1 MKKKLLLNI
10 VLCLITLSTF
20 AQEYRPM
27 LTDGKEWHCF
37 RRVALSDVDWEPNG
51 EWTYTIKVVGDSV
64 INGVAYK
71 KMCREYTQDV
81 PSGERRC
88 TYFAAIEKD
97 RKVYSYHEE
106 GDVLYLDFSLH
117 EGDCVTD
124 YPEFVVT
131 NEETFEAKNR
141 TYRRLVLSGYVWV
154 EGIGSR
160 NAFEIIPEMGIEL
173 APPYI
178 LEDYMVECY
187 DNGELIFTQDDF
199 YNTTTGIESVTTED
213 PKNADVYSV
222 SGVKIAKPEKGMY
235 IQNKRK
241 YIAH

>member
-1 MKKKLLLNI
+1 MFLLL
-10 VLCLITLSTF
+10 VSF
-20 AQEYRPM
+20 AEAQEYRPM

-37 RRVALSDVDWEPNG
+37 RRVALSDVDWDPNG
-51 EWTYTIKVVGDSV
+51 EWTYTIKVVGDSL

-117 EGDCVTD
+117 EGDCVTGN
-124 YPEFVVT
+124 PEFVVT

-141 TYRRLVLSGYVWV
+141 QYRRLVLNGYVWV
-154 EGIGSR
+154 EGIGCR

-187 DNGELIFTQDDF
+187 DNGELIFTKDDF
-199 YNTTTGIESVTTED
+199 YNTTTGIENVTAED
-213 PKNADVYSV
+213 QKNADVYSI

>member
-1 MKKKLLLNI
+1 MRKVLTIMFLLL
-10 VLCLITLSTF
+10 VSF
-20 AQEYRPM
+20 AEAQEYRPM

-37 RRVALSDVDWEPNG
+37 RRVALSDVDWDPNG
-51 EWTYTIKVVGDSV
+51 EWTYTIKVVGDSL

-81 PSGERRC
+81 PSGESRC

-117 EGDCVTD
+117 EGDCVTGN
-124 YPEFVVT
+124 PEFVVT

-141 TYRRLVLSGYVWV
+141 QYRRLVLNGYVWV
-154 EGIGSR
+154 EGIGCR

-187 DNGELIFTQDDF
+187 DNGELIFTKDDF
-199 YNTTTGIESVTTED
+199 YNTTTGIENVTAED
-213 PKNADVYSV
+213 QKNADVYSI

>member
-1 MKKKLLLNI
+1 MRKVLTIMFLLL
-10 VLCLITLSTF
+10 VSLAE

-37 RRVALSDVDWEPNG
+37 RRVALSDVDWDPNG

-71 KMCREYTQDV
+71 KMCKEYTQDV

-106 GDVLYLDFSLH
+106 GDVLYLDFGLH
-117 EGDCVTD
+117 KGDCVSS

-131 NEETFEAKNR
+131 EEETFEAKNR
-141 TYRRLVLSGYVWV
+141 TYRRLVLNGYVWV
-154 EGIGSR
+154 EGIGCR

-199 YNTTTGIESVTTED
+199 YNTTTGIESVTTDD
-213 PKNADVYSV
+213 PKSADVYSV
-222 SGVKIAKPEKGMY
+222 SGVKISKPEKGMY

>member
-1 MKKKLLLNI
+1 MRKVLTIMFLLL
-10 VLCLITLSTF
+10 VSF
-20 AQEYRPM
+20 AEAQEYRPM

-117 EGDCVTD
+117 EGDCVTGN
-124 YPEFVVT
+124 PEFVVT

-141 TYRRLVLSGYVWV
+141 QYRRLVLNGYVWV
-154 EGIGSR
+154 EGIGCR
-160 NAFEIIPEMGIEL
+160 NAFEIIPEMGSEL

-187 DNGELIFTQDDF
+187 DNGELIFTKDDF
-199 YNTTTGIESVTTED
+199 YNTTTGIKNVTAED
-213 PKNADVYSV
+213 QKSADVYSI
-222 SGVKIAKPEKGMY
+222 SGVKIAKPEKGIY

>member
-1 MKKKLLLNI
+1 MH
-10 VLCLITLSTF
+10 VL
-20 AQEYRPM
+20 
-27 LTDGKEWHCF
+27 
-37 RRVALSDVDWEPNG
+37 
-51 EWTYTIKVVGDSV
+51 
-64 INGVAYK
+64 
-71 KMCREYTQDV
+71 
-81 PSGERRC
+81 RC
-88 TYFAAIEKD
+88 NRKD

-117 EGDCVTD
+117 EGDCVTGN
-124 YPEFVVT
+124 PEFVVT

-141 TYRRLVLSGYVWV
+141 QYRRLVLNGYVWV
-154 EGIGSR
+154 EGIGCR

-187 DNGELIFTQDDF
+187 DNGELIFTKDDF
-199 YNTTTGIESVTTED
+199 YNTTTGIENVTAED
-213 PKNADVYSV
+213 QKNADVYSI

>member
-1 MKKKLLLNI
+1 MKKKLLLNML
-10 VLCLITLSTF
+10 LCLITLSTF

-71 KMCREYTQDV
+71 KMCKEYTQDV
-81 PSGERRC
+81 PSGENRC

-97 RKVYSYHEE
+97 RKVYRYSED
-106 GDVLYLDFSLH
+106 GDVLYLDFNLH
-117 EGDCVTD
+117 EGDYVSSN
-124 YPEFVVT
+124 PEFVVT

-141 TYRRLVLSGYVWV
+141 QYRRLVLNGYVWV

-187 DNGELIFTQDDF
+187 DNGELIFTKDDF
-199 YNTTTGIESVTTED
+199 YNTTTGIENVTAED
-213 PKNADVYSV
+213 QKSADVYSI
-222 SGVKIAKPEKGMY
+222 SGVKIAKPENGIY

>member
-1 MKKKLLLNI
+1 MRKVLTIMFLLL
-10 VLCLITLSTF
+10 VSF
-20 AQEYRPM
+20 AEAQEYRPM

-37 RRVALSDVDWEPNG
+37 RRVALSDVDWDPNG
-51 EWTYTIKVVGDSV
+51 EWTYTIKVVGDSL

-81 PSGERRC
+81 PSGESRC

-117 EGDCVTD
+117 EGDCVTGN
-124 YPEFVVT
+124 PEFVVT

-141 TYRRLVLSGYVWV
+141 QYRRLVLNGYVWV
-154 EGIGSR
+154 EGIGCR

-187 DNGELIFTQDDF
+187 DNGELIFTKDDF
-199 YNTTTGIESVTTED
+199 YNTTTGIENVTAED
-213 PKNADVYSV
+213 QKNADVYSI
-222 SGVKIAKPEKGMY
+222 SGVKIAKPEKGIY

>member
-1 MKKKLLLNI
+1 MRKVLTIMFLLL
-10 VLCLITLSTF
+10 VSF
-20 AQEYRPM
+20 AEAQEYRPM

-71 KMCREYTQDV
+71 KMCKEYTQDV
-81 PSGERRC
+81 PSEKNRC

-97 RKVYSYHEE
+97 RKVYSHGED

-117 EGDCVTD
+117 EGDCVSS

-131 NEETFEAKNR
+131 EEETFEAKNR
-141 TYRRLVLSGYVWV
+141 TYRRLVLNGYVWV
-154 EGIGSR
+154 EGIGCR

-199 YNTTTGIESVTTED
+199 YNTTTGIKNVTTDD
-213 PKNADVYSV
+213 PKSADVYSV
-222 SGVKIAKPEKGMY
+222 SGVKISKPEKGMY

>member
-1 MKKKLLLNI
+1 MSYQFEHSKQA
-10 VLCLITLSTF
+10 F
-20 AQEYRPM
+20 AEAQEYRPM

-37 RRVALSDVDWEPNG
+37 RRVALSDVDWDPNG
-51 EWTYTIKVVGDSV
+51 EWTYTIKVVGDSL

-81 PSGERRC
+81 PSGESRC

-117 EGDCVTD
+117 EGDCVTGN
-124 YPEFVVT
+124 PEFVVT

-141 TYRRLVLSGYVWV
+141 QYRRLVLNGYVWV
-154 EGIGSR
+154 EGIGCR

-187 DNGELIFTQDDF
+187 DNGELIFTKDDF
-199 YNTTTGIESVTTED
+199 YNTTTGIENVTAED
-213 PKNADVYSV
+213 QKNADVYSI

>member
-1 MKKKLLLNI
+1 MRKVLTIMFLLL
-10 VLCLITLSTF
+10 VSF
-20 AQEYRPM
+20 AEAQEYRPM

-37 RRVALSDVDWEPNG
+37 RRVALSDVDWDPNG
-51 EWTYTIKVVGDSV
+51 EWTYTIKVVGDSL

-81 PSGERRC
+81 PSGESRC

-117 EGDCVTD
+117 EGDCVTGN
-124 YPEFVVT
+124 PEFVVT

-141 TYRRLVLSGYVWV
+141 QYRRLVLNGYVGV
-154 EGIGSR
+154 EGIGCR

-187 DNGELIFTQDDF
+187 DNGELIFTKDDF
-199 YNTTTGIESVTTED
+199 YNTTTGIENVTAED
-213 PKNADVYSV
+213 QKNADVYSI

>member
-1 MKKKLLLNI
+1 
-10 VLCLITLSTF
+10 
-20 AQEYRPM
+20 M

-37 RRVALSDVDWEPNG
+37 RRVALSDVDWDPNG
-51 EWTYTIKVVGDSV
+51 EWTYTIKVVGDSL

-117 EGDCVTD
+117 EGDCVTGN
-124 YPEFVVT
+124 PEFVVT

-141 TYRRLVLSGYVWV
+141 QYRRLVLNGYVWV
-154 EGIGSR
+154 EGIGCR

-187 DNGELIFTQDDF
+187 DNGELIFTKDDF
-199 YNTTTGIESVTTED
+199 YNTTTGIENVTAED
-213 PKNADVYSV
+213 QKNADVYSI

>member
-1 MKKKLLLNI
+1 MRKVLTIMFLLL
-10 VLCLITLSTF
+10 VSF
-20 AQEYRPM
+20 AEAQEYRPM

-37 RRVALSDVDWEPNG
+37 RRVALSDVDWDPNG
-51 EWTYTIKVVGDSV
+51 EWTYTIKVVGDSL

-117 EGDCVTD
+117 EGDCVTGN
-124 YPEFVVT
+124 PEFVVT

-141 TYRRLVLSGYVWV
+141 QYRRLVLNGYVWV
-154 EGIGSR
+154 EGIGCR

-187 DNGELIFTQDDF
+187 DNGELIFTKDDF
-199 YNTTTGIESVTTED
+199 YNTTTGIENVTAED
-213 PKNADVYSV
+213 QKNADVYSI
-222 SGVKIAKPEKGMY
+222 SGVKIAKPEKGIY

>member
-1 MKKKLLLNI
+1 MRKVLTIMFLLL
-10 VLCLITLSTF
+10 VSF
-20 AQEYRPM
+20 AEAQEYRPM

-37 RRVALSDVDWEPNG
+37 RRVALSDVDWDPNG
-51 EWTYTIKVVGDSV
+51 EWTYTIKVVGDSL

-81 PSGERRC
+81 PSGESRC

-117 EGDCVTD
+117 EGDCVTGN
-124 YPEFVVT
+124 PEFVVT

-141 TYRRLVLSGYVWV
+141 QYRRLVLNGYVWV
-154 EGIGSR
+154 EGIGCR

-187 DNGELIFTQDDF
+187 DNGELIFTKDDF
-199 YNTTTGIESVTTED
+199 YNTTTGIENVTAED
-213 PKNADVYSV
+213 QKNADVYSI
-222 SGVKIAKPEKGMY
+222 SGVKITKPEKGMY

>member
-1 MKKKLLLNI
+1 MKKKLLLNML
-10 VLCLITLSTF
+10 LCLITLSTF

-37 RRVALSDVDWEPNG
+37 RRVALSDVDWDPNG
-51 EWTYTIKVVGDSV
+51 EWTYTIKVVGDSL

-117 EGDCVTD
+117 EGDCVTGN
-124 YPEFVVT
+124 PEFVVT

-141 TYRRLVLSGYVWV
+141 QYRRLVLNGYVWV
-154 EGIGSR
+154 EGIGCR

-187 DNGELIFTQDDF
+187 DNGELIFTKDDF
-199 YNTTTGIESVTTED
+199 YNTTTGIENVTAED
-213 PKNADVYSV
+213 QKNADVYSI
-222 SGVKIAKPEKGMY
+222 SGVKIAKPEKGIY
-235 IQNKRK
+235 IQNKCK

>member
-1 MKKKLLLNI
+1 MRKVLTIMFLLL
-10 VLCLITLSTF
+10 VSF
-20 AQEYRPM
+20 AEAQEYRPM

-51 EWTYTIKVVGDSV
+51 EWTYTIKVVGDSL

-117 EGDCVTD
+117 EGDCVSS
-124 YPEFVVT
+124 YPEYVVT

-141 TYRRLVLSGYVWV
+141 TYRRLVLSGFVWV

-160 NAFEIIPEMGIEL
+160 SAFEIIPEMGSEL

-213 PKNADVYSV
+213 PKSADVYSV
-222 SGVKIAKPEKGMY
+222 SGMKMAKPEKGMY

>member
-1 MKKKLLLNI
+1 MRKVLTIMFLLL
-10 VLCLITLSTF
+10 VSF
-20 AQEYRPM
+20 AEAQEYRPM

-37 RRVALSDVDWEPNG
+37 RRVALSDVDWDPNG
-51 EWTYTIKVVGDSV
+51 EWTYTIKVVGDSL

-117 EGDCVTD
+117 EGDCVTGN
-124 YPEFVVT
+124 PEFVVT

-141 TYRRLVLSGYVWV
+141 QYRRLVLNGYVWV
-154 EGIGSR
+154 EGIGCR

-187 DNGELIFTQDDF
+187 DNGELIFTKDDF
-199 YNTTTGIESVTTED
+199 YNTTTGIENVTAED
-213 PKNADVYSV
+213 QKNADVYSI

>member
-1 MKKKLLLNI
+1 MRKVLTIMFLLL
-10 VLCLITLSTF
+10 VSF
-20 AQEYRPM
+20 AEAQEYRPM

-37 RRVALSDVDWEPNG
+37 RRVALSDVDWDPNG
-51 EWTYTIKVVGDSV
+51 EWTYTIKVVGDSL

-81 PSGERRC
+81 PSGESIC

-117 EGDCVTD
+117 EGDCVTGN
-124 YPEFVVT
+124 PEFVVT

-141 TYRRLVLSGYVWV
+141 QYRRLVLNGYVWV
-154 EGIGSR
+154 EGIGCR

-187 DNGELIFTQDDF
+187 DNGELIFTKDDF
-199 YNTTTGIESVTTED
+199 YNTTTGIENVTAED
-213 PKNADVYSV
+213 QKNADVYSI

>member
-1 MKKKLLLNI
+1 MRKVLTIMFLLL
-10 VLCLITLSTF
+10 VSF
-20 AQEYRPM
+20 AEAQEYRPM

-37 RRVALSDVDWEPNG
+37 RRVALSEVDWEPNG

-97 RKVYSYHEE
+97 RKVYSYSED

-117 EGDCVTD
+117 EGDCVSD
-124 YPEFVVT
+124 NPEFVVT
-131 NEETFEAKNR
+131 KEETFEAKNR
-141 TYRRLVLSGYVWV
+141 TYRRLVLNGYVWV
-154 EGIGSR
+154 EGIGCR

-199 YNTTTGIESVTTED
+199 YNTTTGIESVTTDD
-213 PKNADVYSV
+213 PKSADVYSV
-222 SGVKIAKPEKGMY
+222 SGVKISKPEKGMY

>member
-1 MKKKLLLNI
+1 MRKVLTIMFLLL
-10 VLCLITLSTF
+10 VSF
-20 AQEYRPM
+20 AEAQEYRPM

-37 RRVALSDVDWEPNG
+37 RRVALSDVDWDPNG

-117 EGDCVTD
+117 EGDCVSS

-131 NEETFEAKNR
+131 EEETFEAKNR
-141 TYRRLVLSGYVWV
+141 TYRRLVLNGYVWV

-199 YNTTTGIESVTTED
+199 YNTTTGIESVTTDD
-213 PKNADVYSV
+213 PKSTDVYSV
-222 SGVKIAKPEKGMY
+222 SGVKISKPEKGMY

>member
-1 MKKKLLLNI
+1 MRKVLTIMFLLL
-10 VLCLITLSTF
+10 VSF
-20 AQEYRPM
+20 AEAQEYRPM

-37 RRVALSDVDWEPNG
+37 RRVALSDVDWDPNG
-51 EWTYTIKVVGDSV
+51 EWTYTIKVVGDSL

-117 EGDCVTD
+117 EGDCVTGN
-124 YPEFVVT
+124 PEFVVT

-141 TYRRLVLSGYVWV
+141 QYRRLVLNGYVWV
-154 EGIGSR
+154 EGIGCR

-187 DNGELIFTQDDF
+187 DNGELIFTKDDF
-199 YNTTTGIESVTTED
+199 YNTTTGIENVTAED
-213 PKNADVYSV
+213 QKNADVYSI
-222 SGVKIAKPEKGMY
+222 SGVKIAKPEKGIY
-235 IQNKRK
+235 IQNKCK

>member
-37 RRVALSDVDWEPNG
+37 RRVALSDVDWDPNG

-81 PSGERRC
+81 PSGEGRC

-117 EGDCVTD
+117 KGDCVTD

-141 TYRRLVLSGYVWV
+141 TYRRLVLSGFVWV
-154 EGIGSR
+154 EGIGCR

-213 PKNADVYSV
+213 PKRYTRQRS

-235 IQNKRK
+235 IQNNRK

>member
-1 MKKKLLLNI
+1 MRKVLTIMFLLL
-10 VLCLITLSTF
+10 VSF
-20 AQEYRPM
+20 AEAQEYRPM

-51 EWTYTIKVVGDSV
+51 EWTYTIKVVGDSL

-81 PSGERRC
+81 PSGESRC

-117 EGDCVTD
+117 EGDCVTGN
-124 YPEFVVT
+124 PEFVVT

-141 TYRRLVLSGYVWV
+141 QYRRLVLNGYVWV
-154 EGIGSR
+154 EGIGCR

-187 DNGELIFTQDDF
+187 DNGELIFTKDDF
-199 YNTTTGIESVTTED
+199 YNTTTGIENVTAED
-213 PKNADVYSV
+213 QKNADVYSI

>member
-1 MKKKLLLNI
+1 MRKVLTIMFLLL
-10 VLCLITLSTF
+10 VSF
-20 AQEYRPM
+20 AEAQEYRPM

-37 RRVALSDVDWEPNG
+37 RRVALSDVDWDPNG
-51 EWTYTIKVVGDSV
+51 EWTYTIKVVGDSL

-81 PSGERRC
+81 PSGESRC

-117 EGDCVTD
+117 EGDCVTGN
-124 YPEFVVT
+124 PEFVVT

-141 TYRRLVLSGYVWV
+141 QYRRLVLSGFVWV
-154 EGIGSR
+154 EGIGCR

-187 DNGELIFTQDDF
+187 DNGELIFTKDDF
-199 YNTTTGIESVTTED
+199 YNTTTGIENVTAED
-213 PKNADVYSV
+213 QKNADVYSI

>member
-1 MKKKLLLNI
+1 MRKVLTIMFLLL
-10 VLCLITLSTF
+10 VSF
-20 AQEYRPM
+20 AEAQEYRPM

-51 EWTYTIKVVGDSV
+51 EWTYTIKVVGDSL

-117 EGDCVTD
+117 EGDCVSS
-124 YPEFVVT
+124 YPEYVVT
-131 NEETFEAKNR
+131 NEETFEAKKR
-141 TYRRLVLSGYVWV
+141 TYRRLVLSGFVWV

-160 NAFEIIPEMGIEL
+160 SAFEIIPEMGSEL

-213 PKNADVYSV
+213 PKSADVYSV
-222 SGVKIAKPEKGMY
+222 SGMKMAKPEKGMY

>member
-1 MKKKLLLNI
+1 MFLLL
-10 VLCLITLSTF
+10 VSF
-20 AQEYRPM
+20 AEAQEYRPM

-37 RRVALSDVDWEPNG
+37 RRVALSDVDWDPNG
-51 EWTYTIKVVGDSV
+51 EWTYTIKVVGDSL

-81 PSGERRC
+81 PSGESRC

-117 EGDCVTD
+117 EGDCVTGN
-124 YPEFVVT
+124 PEFVVT

-141 TYRRLVLSGYVWV
+141 QYRRLVLNGYVWV
-154 EGIGSR
+154 EGIGCR

-187 DNGELIFTQDDF
+187 DNGELIFTKDDF
-199 YNTTTGIESVTTED
+199 YNTTTGIENVTAED
-213 PKNADVYSV
+213 QKNADVYSI

>member
-1 MKKKLLLNI
+1 MKKKLLSSML
-10 VLCLITLSTF
+10 LCLITLSTF

-37 RRVALSDVDWEPNG
+37 RRVALSDVDREPNG

-81 PSGERRC
+81 PSGESRC

-97 RKVYSYHEE
+97 RKVYSYSED

-117 EGDCVTD
+117 EGDCVASN
-124 YPEFVVT
+124 PEFVVT

-141 TYRRLVLSGYVWV
+141 KYRRLVLNDYVWV
-154 EGIGSR
+154 EGIGCR

-187 DNGELIFTQDDF
+187 DNGELIFTKDDF
-199 YNTTTGIESVTTED
+199 YNTTTGIENVTAED
-213 PKNADVYSV
+213 QKSADVYSI
-222 SGVKIAKPEKGMY
+222 SGVKIAKPEKGVY

-241 YIAH
+241 YMVH

>member
-1 MKKKLLLNI
+1 MRKVLTIMFLLL
-10 VLCLITLSTF
+10 VSF
-20 AQEYRPM
+20 AEAQEYRPM

-37 RRVALSDVDWEPNG
+37 RRVALSDVDWDPNG
-51 EWTYTIKVVGDSV
+51 EWTYTIKVVGDSL

-81 PSGERRC
+81 PSGESRC

-117 EGDCVTD
+117 EGDCVTGN
-124 YPEFVVT
+124 PEFVVT

-141 TYRRLVLSGYVWV
+141 QYRRLVLNGYVWV
-154 EGIGSR
+154 EGIGCR

-187 DNGELIFTQDDF
+187 DNGELIFTKDDF
-199 YNTTTGIESVTTED
+199 YNTTTGIENVTAED
-213 PKNADVYSV
+213 HKNADVYSI

>member
-1 MKKKLLLNI
+1 
-10 VLCLITLSTF
+10 
-20 AQEYRPM
+20 M

-37 RRVALSDVDWEPNG
+37 RRVALSDVDWDPNG
-51 EWTYTIKVVGDSV
+51 EWTYTIKVVGDSL

-117 EGDCVTD
+117 EGDCVTGN
-124 YPEFVVT
+124 PEFVVT

-141 TYRRLVLSGYVWV
+141 QYRRLVLNGYVWV
-154 EGIGSR
+154 EGIGCR

-187 DNGELIFTQDDF
+187 DNGELIFTKDDF
-199 YNTTTGIESVTTED
+199 YNTTTGIENVTAED
-213 PKNADVYSV
+213 QKNADVYSI
-222 SGVKIAKPEKGMY
+222 SGVKIAKPEKGIY

>member
-1 MKKKLLLNI
+1 
-10 VLCLITLSTF
+10 
-20 AQEYRPM
+20 M

-37 RRVALSDVDWEPNG
+37 RRVALSDVDWDPNG
-51 EWTYTIKVVGDSV
+51 EWTYTIKVVGDSL

-81 PSGERRC
+81 PSGESRC

-117 EGDCVTD
+117 EGDCVTGN
-124 YPEFVVT
+124 PEFVVT

-141 TYRRLVLSGYVWV
+141 QYRRLVLNGYVWV
-154 EGIGSR
+154 EGIGCR

-187 DNGELIFTQDDF
+187 DNGELIFTKDDF
-199 YNTTTGIESVTTED
+199 YNTTTGIENVTAED
-213 PKNADVYSV
+213 QKNADVYSI

>member
-1 MKKKLLLNI
+1 MRKVLTIMFLLL
-10 VLCLITLSTF
+10 VSF
-20 AQEYRPM
+20 AEAQEYRPM

-37 RRVALSDVDWEPNG
+37 RRVALSDVDWDPNG

-117 EGDCVTD
+117 EGDCVSS

-131 NEETFEAKNR
+131 KEETFEAKNR
-141 TYRRLVLSGYVWV
+141 TYRRLVLNGYVWV

-160 NAFEIIPEMGIEL
+160 NAFEIIPEMGSEL

-199 YNTTTGIESVTTED
+199 YNTTTGIESVTTDD
-213 PKNADVYSV
+213 PKSADVYSV

>member
-37 RRVALSDVDWEPNG
+37 RRVALSNVDWEPNG

-117 EGDCVTD
+117 KGDCVTD
-124 YPEFVVT
+124 YPEYVVT

-141 TYRRLVLSGYVWV
+141 TYRRLVLSGFVWV
-154 EGIGSR
+154 EGIGCR

-199 YNTTTGIESVTTED
+199 YNTTTGIESVTAED
-213 PKNADVYSV
+213 QKSADVYSV

>member
-1 MKKKLLLNI
+1 MKKKLLLNML
-10 VLCLITLSTF
+10 LCLITLSTF

-51 EWTYTIKVVGDSV
+51 EWTYTIKVVGDSL

-71 KMCREYTQDV
+71 KMCKEYTQDV
-81 PSGERRC
+81 PSGESRC

-97 RKVYSYHEE
+97 RKVYSYSED
-106 GDVLYLDFSLH
+106 GDVLYFDFSLH
-117 EGDCVTD
+117 EGDCVSS
-124 YPEFVVT
+124 YPEYVVT

-141 TYRRLVLSGYVWV
+141 KYRRLVLSGFVWV

-160 NAFEIIPEMGIEL
+160 NAFEIIPEMGSEL

-187 DNGELIFTQDDF
+187 DNGELIFTKDDF
-199 YNTTTGIESVTTED
+199 YNTTTGIENVTAED
-213 PKNADVYSV
+213 QKNADVYSI
-222 SGVKIAKPEKGMY
+222 SGVKIAKPEKGIY

>member
-1 MKKKLLLNI
+1 MRKVLTIMFLLL
-10 VLCLITLSTF
+10 VSF
-20 AQEYRPM
+20 AEAQEYRPM

-71 KMCREYTQDV
+71 KMCKEYTQDV
-81 PSGERRC
+81 PSGESRC

-97 RKVYSYHEE
+97 RKVYRYSED

-117 EGDCVTD
+117 EGDCVTGI
-124 YPEFVVT
+124 PEYVVT

-141 TYRRLVLSGYVWV
+141 TYRRLVISGYVWV

-160 NAFEIIPEMGIEL
+160 SAFEIIPEMGSEL

-187 DNGELIFTQDDF
+187 DNGELIFTKDDF
-199 YNTTTGIESVTTED
+199 YNTTTGIESVTTEN

-222 SGVKIAKPEKGMY
+222 SGVKIAKPEKGIY